1 MNPDV
6 MSMNFV
12 ELPLCGVEDFDY
24 PEIAKAAM
32 KGLIRE

>member
-6 MSMNFV
+6 MNMKFV
-12 ELPLCGVEDFDY
+12 ELPFCDVEDFDY

>member
-12 ELPLCGVEDFDY
+12 ELPLCDVEDFDY